1 MKKNQ
6 IRLLQEFI
14 HSEQKSLVINS
25 INEAVDFFY
34 ISVIKFFTNNIKIKI
49 ILNQNEA
56 ANQNIDDLFGNITL
70 SIYFNTKSKQVFE
83 ILKDEEKKIIFT
95 DYKNYKKI
103 SSQIDRIN
111 SYQHNQDMEFFIK
124 EIMNID
130 NDELIFYCK
139 SNPALIFSEISKYM
153 VNNKNYIKDQKLN
166 DDINHIMEI
175 RKSIFNMK
183 KNHQYIKELYEKIK
197 DEVKYKKLNFL
208 TY

>member
-25 INEAVDFFY
+25 INEGVDFFY

-49 ILNQNEA
+49 ILNHSEA

-83 ILKDEEKKIIFT
+83 ILKNEEKKIIFT

-111 SYQHNQDMEFFIK
+111 SYQHHQDMEFFIK
-124 EIMNID
+124 EII
-130 NDELIFYCK
+130 LF
-139 SNPALIFSEISKYM
+139 
-153 VNNKNYIKDQKLN
+153 V
-166 DDINHIMEI
+166 
-175 RKSIFNMK
+175 
-183 KNHQYIKELYEKIK
+183 
-197 DEVKYKKLNFL
+197 
-208 TY
+208 